1 MMTDEAQVEALVKY
15 ARDLPAGTVLPVS
28 RELVLALAADL
39 PMLRPAAV
47 VPAVDQNVGQLALRF
62 GRKDSTVREWC
73 EAGLFPG
80 AYKLRGREWRVPFA
94 GVLAFEKQE
103 RIRGRRRSRGRI
115 RLVGDSESGRNQ

>member
-1 MMTDEAQVEALVKY
+1 MMTDEAQVEALVQY

-39 PMLRPAAV
+39 PLVRP
-47 VPAVDQNVGQLALRF
+47 VPASPEVDQNVGQLAVRF
-62 GRKDSTVREWC
+62 GRKGSTVREWC

-80 AYKLRGREWRVPFA
+80 AYKLRGREWRVPLA
-94 GVLAFEKQE
+94 GVQAFEKQE
-103 RIRGRRRSRGRI
+103 RTRGRRRLRGRI